1 MPFLLTLNET
11 PQDRIKK
18 ERALEYYKG
27 ILHNHAISAC
37 NHMIK
42 RCKNDNVDWKVCTY
56 KNVSVKRKMR
66 AYRQLRKFAGIIDIP
81 TYRCESY
88 WLEKKLIE
96 KFYRHKPRKTIKKT
110 SNGGSGKGKEKER
123 DVTWSNQVEHDE
135 QQQQSQEDD
144 KEALSWDSDLEQSAD
159 QGEEE
164 DDEDQLF
171 DEEDQEEGPSSQ
183 PPAKRR
189 DKISNDA

>member
-18 ERALEYYKG
+18 ERAFEYYKG
-27 ILHNHAISAC
+27 ILYNHAKSAC

-42 RCKNDNVDWKVCTY
+42 RCENDNVDWKVWTY
-56 KNVSVKRKMR
+56 KNVPVERKMR
-66 AYRQLRKFAGIIDIP
+66 AYRQLRKFAGISDIP

-110 SNGGSGKGKEKER
+110 NNGGSGKGKEKER
-123 DVTWSNQVEHDE
+123 DVTWSNQVEDDE

-144 KEALSWDSDLEQSAD
+144 EEALSWDSDLEQFAD

-164 DDEDQLF
+164 DNEDQLF
-171 DEEDQEEGPSSQ
+171 DEGDEEEGPSSQ

-189 DKISNDA
+189 DEISSDA